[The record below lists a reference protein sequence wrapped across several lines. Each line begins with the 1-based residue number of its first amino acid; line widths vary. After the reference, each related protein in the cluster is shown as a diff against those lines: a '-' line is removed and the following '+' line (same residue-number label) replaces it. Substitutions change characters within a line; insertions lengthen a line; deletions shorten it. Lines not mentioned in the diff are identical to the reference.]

1 MPGVEVSATISPT
14 VRNAFKVQ
22 RRREK
27 AGCCPRERGRRGSLE
42 QVRDCAHK
50 VGGRGTY
57 TSQTAV
63 DWGSIA
69 ARRSATHS
77 PTELRFASNFNI
89 FIYIQEC
96 NAAMLMPNGSLCHTR
111 VQEICVTAR

>member
-1 MPGVEVSATISPT
+1 MPVVGVSATISPT

-57 TSQTAV
+57 TSQTAA

-89 FIYIQEC
+89 FISRS
-96 NAAMLMPNGSLCHTR
+96 AMLTPNGSLCHTR
-111 VQEICVTAR
+111 VQEICVTA